1 MSGVPAADAADERGR
16 FNSSS
21 SSLSLHAGT
30 PGGRIPLERRGHFK
44 SSSSQKKRSATKNM
58 KSMFNDETR
67 KIVSGVYIQSKW
79 RAHCGRHA

>member
-16 FNSSS
+16 FKSSS
-21 SSLSLHAGT
+21 SSLSLHSGT
-30 PGGRIPLERRGHFK
+30 LGGTLERRGHFK